1 MKTLI
6 VSAALALTS
15 MNAMS
20 QVYLDPKA
28 PVEDRVEDALKRMT
42 TEEKIDMFHAI
53 GKFVSLGV
61 PRLGIRQI
69 NHSDGPHGC
78 RGELNWNDY
87 NSAGWENDYIV
98 AFPALSCLAATWNK
112 ELSALYGDK
121 VSEEFAF
128 RNKTLLLGPGV
139 SLVRNPL
146 CGRNFEYMGEDPYL
160 AGEMAVPY
168 IQNVQKN
175 GIGCCLKHFF
185 LNNQEIDRFTY
196 NANVSERAVRE
207 IYLPAFKRCVD
218 GGVWSIMGSYNKW
231 LNTHCSQN
239 NTLLNE
245 ILKKEWGFDGAVVS
259 DWGGCHDTHEAIYG
273 GLDIEMGSFTDG
285 IAEGMKGGF
294 DQYYMAN
301 PMKKLAE
308 EGKLDMN
315 VVDEKA
321 RRVLRLIFRT
331 SMSPN
336 QIIGKQRSEGHYA
349 AAQAIAEEGIVL
361 LKNEK
366 SILPIQADK
375 YKKILVVGENATRDL
390 SAGGGSSELK
400 SKGDVFPLDEL
411 KAVYGDKIEYA
422 QGYKCDEMSYENK
435 TPASPELK
443 QKLFNEAIEKAKTAD
458 LIIYIG
464 GLNKDLGQDCEDA
477 DRQTYGLSFGQ
488 NELISALA
496 KIQKN
501 IIVVNNGGSAYETPW
516 LDEVKALVHIWYL
529 GTMNGRAMVNIL
541 SGKVCPS
548 GKLPVTWAKKLDD
561 YYFMQ
566 FGKEAYPGVDKQVYY
581 KDGIYV
587 GYRHFNTHNVKPQFP
602 FGYGLSYTTFKYG
615 KPSISASEMTK
626 DGKLTVS
633 VDVTNTGKVAGK
645 EIVQLFIGDEECS
658 VDRPTKELKG
668 FTKIAL
674 APGETKT
681 AKFEISES
689 MLQFWSEV
697 EHKFVSEP
705 GQFKAYICASETDV
719 KGNAV
724 FTLK

>member
-6 VSAALALTS
+6 VTAALALTS

-53 GKFVSLGV
+53 GKFVSPGV

-98 AFPALSCLAATWNK
+98 AFPALSCLAATWNT

-259 DWGGCHDTHEAIYG
+259 DWGGCHDTNEAIYG

-285 IAEGMKGGF
+285 VAEGMKGGF

-336 QIIGKQRSEGHYA
+336 QIIGKQRSEDHYA

-477 DRQTYGLSFGQ
+477 DRKTYGLSFGQ

-668 FTKIAL
+668 FTKLAL

-705 GQFKAYICASETDV
+705 GKFKAYICASETDV